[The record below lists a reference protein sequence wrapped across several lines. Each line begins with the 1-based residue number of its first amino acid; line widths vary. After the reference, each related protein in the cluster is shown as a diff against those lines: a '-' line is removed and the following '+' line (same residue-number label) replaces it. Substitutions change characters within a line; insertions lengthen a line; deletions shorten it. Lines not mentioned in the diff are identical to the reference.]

1 MLRQEIKSRL
11 MHTVITNGSMM
22 HAVSVMLKNLR
33 SQRVQ
38 MIQCEGQKLDPFLMH
53 CHQVLTNQIGAHRIY
68 RHHTWLNS
76 QLSCTLNMIQTRQD
90 CLQVDTRE
98 MILLAIF
105 LTSDAVD
112 ILETHQAL
120 ARTLKSLDLTLGWIE
135 WSEGLVEGL
144 CMIQTV
150 ICLSKAAKTQA
161 TFQIRWMNGKKCK
174 CKTCKD

>member
-1 MLRQEIKSRL
+1 
-11 MHTVITNGSMM
+11 MHTVITNGSTMR
-22 HAVSVMLKNLR
+22 AVSVMLKSHR

-112 ILETHQAL
+112 ILETHQAQ
-120 ARTLKSLDLTLGWIE
+120 AKTLKSLDLTLGWIE
-135 WSEGLVEGL
+135 WSEGLVEGQ
-144 CMIQTV
+144 CMIQMV
-150 ICLSKAAKTQA
+150 ICLSKAAKMQA